1 MSKLS
6 SEEAAQLSAYLSE
19 ITNHTDLDA
28 IALVSREGMR
38 LAFSAVEG
46 YEIEPDLF
54 AAMTAVILQAGHD
67 SVMKLGFDKLLEVV
81 LRGSESF
88 MVVSSA
94 GRFFVVGASKN
105 VKELAKIVAVFRFY
119 AGKIAERYPEA

>member
-6 SEEAAQLSAYLSE
+6 TEEAAQLSAYLSE

-38 LAFSAVEG
+38 LAYSAVEG
-46 YEIEPDLF
+46 YEIDPDIF
-54 AAMTAVILQAGHD
+54 AAMTAVILQAGVD
-67 SVMKLGFDKLLEVV
+67 SVEKLGFDQLLEVV
-81 LRGSESF
+81 IRGSVSF

-94 GRFFVVGASKN
+94 GRFFVVGASRN

-119 AGKIAERYPEA
+119 AGKIGERYPEL

>member
-6 SEEAAQLSAYLSE
+6 NEEAAQLSAYLSE

-28 IALVSREGMR
+28 IGLVSREGLR
-38 LAFSAVEG
+38 LAYSAVEG
-46 YEIEPDLF
+46 YEVEPDLL

-67 SVMKLGFDKLLEVV
+67 SVVKLGFDRLLEVV
-81 LRGSESF
+81 LRGKKSF
-88 MVVSSA
+88 MVVSAA
-94 GRFFVVGASKN
+94 GRFFLVGASLN

-119 AGKIAERYPEA
+119 AGKIAERYPDT

>member
-6 SEEAAQLSAYLSE
+6 TEEAAQLSAYLSE

-38 LAFSAVEG
+38 LAYSAVEG
-46 YEIEPDLF
+46 YEIDPDIF
-54 AAMTAVILQAGHD
+54 AAMTAVILQAGVD
-67 SVMKLGFDKLLEVV
+67 SVEKLGFDQLLEVV
-81 LRGSESF
+81 IRGSVSF

-94 GRFFVVGASKN
+94 RIFVVGASRN

-119 AGKIAERYPEA
+119 AGKIGERYPEL

>member
-28 IALVSREGMR
+28 IGLVSREGMR

-46 YEIEPDLF
+46 YEIEPDF
-54 AAMTAVILQAGHD
+54 LQAGHD

-105 VKELAKIVAVFRFY
+105 VKELGKIVAVFRFY
-119 AGKIAERYPEA
+119 AGKIGERYPEI